1 MMYYNRVGG
10 ETEVNPYSRIIARL
24 DGERLSREPEVYVK
38 LVRSGIAG
46 FIVFGGDLEKL
57 REGLLYLQSIADL
70 PLIIGSDLEQGLGQQ
85 VKGGTVMPSAMAMG
99 SAWLK
104 DPSVVTLIEEA
115 FRQTAREALYVGI
128 NTIFAPVMD
137 IQSNPDNPI
146 ISIRAFGT
154 EPEIVSYLGSLM
166 IRCYEEEGLM
176 SCAKHFPGHGDTV
189 IDSHHG
195 LPIIGKSLK
204 ELLEFELIPFRKA
217 IESNVSMVMM
227 GHLLVPAIDPQ
238 WPVSVSRR
246 AVEFL
251 RDMGFGGLI
260 ITDALNMGA
269 LRSYFRHQSI
279 YTESKAAETALL
291 AGIDLILHPS
301 DPDTLA
307 QTLEV
312 RGNSPLPP
320 LTLRGGIKG
329 GVPDF
334 ERGRFIARQIYQKAL
349 HITGEIPVMRSPLFV
364 VLDEELSGRS
374 RAFIGLVA
382 KVTVGVGIEEN
393 CMYIQS
399 EDDIKE
405 IPRDR
410 QVVLVLFS
418 RPSAFKKRVIGG
430 SNTWGFEEILGF
442 LLKRADLV
450 ISFGNPFIVK
460 AGGESNVLFIYDD
473 TEMAQTVVADFLR
486 PFISY

>member
-1 MMYYNRVGG
+1 
-10 ETEVNPYSRIIARL
+10 
-24 DGERLSREPEVYVK
+24 
-38 LVRSGIAG
+38 
-46 FIVFGGDLEKL
+46 
-57 REGLLYLQSIADL
+57 
-70 PLIIGSDLEQGLGQQ
+70 
-85 VKGGTVMPSAMAMG
+85 MPSAMAMG

-115 FRQTAREALYVGI
+115 FRQTAREALYAGI

-195 LPIIGKSLK
+195 LPLIGRSLK
-204 ELLEFELIPFRKA
+204 ELIEFELIPFRKA

-238 WPVSVSRR
+238 WPISMSKK

-251 RDMGFGGLI
+251 RDMGFGGI
-260 ITDALNMGA
+260 IVTDAFNMGA
-269 LRSYFRHQSI
+269 LSGYSEI
-279 YTESKAAETALL
+279 EAAEIALS
-291 AGIDLILHPS
+291 GGVDLILHPS

-312 RGNSPLPP
+312 RGQKSGVRRQASGSRPQENNSLQEESSATVTFATNFRLRPLAYKSLKPSAYPEIRPP
-320 LTLRGGIKG
+320 SSNIRSFL
-329 GVPDF
+329 PDF

-349 HITGEIPVMRSPLFV
+349 HVTGEIPVMRSPLFV
-364 VLDEELSGRS
+364 VLDEELSGRY
-374 RAFIGLVA
+374 RAFIGE
-382 KVTVGVGIEEN
+382 VGIEEKN
-393 CMYIQS
+393 CIYIKS

-418 RPSAFKKRVIGG
+418 RPSAFKKRIR
-430 SNTWGFEEILGF
+430 GFEDISGF
-442 LLKRADLV
+442 LLKMADLL

-460 AGGESNVLFIYDD
+460 AGGESNALFIYDD